1 MEKVIY
7 NKYDKARIQ
16 QLPRALFEGKIVVV
30 LSESEAARAV
40 DFLLSQPILG
50 VDTETRPSFRKG
62 VKYYVSLLQVSTRD
76 ICFLFRL
83 KHTTMCDSIIRL
95 LEDTTVPKIGL
106 SLHDDI
112 HSLREVAQFSPGL
125 FIDIQH
131 KVKDF
136 GVEDLSLQKLYAN
149 FLGGRIS
156 KGQRLTNWEADVLS
170 ESQKRYAATDAW
182 ACILLY
188 EEMERLRQTGEY
200 EVIMN
205 MKKRHIFTGLL
216 LSGLALSLVSCGKT
230 ETPEDPNQNETPGTD
245 NPGTDNPGTDNP
257 GTDNPGTDNP
267 NPTPDPGKFE
277 VQGISDSTTF
287 KNEYLVV
294 TSFEIFGTYNL
305 PFIQ

>member
-40 DFLLSQPILG
+40 DFLLSQPSLG

-62 VKYYVSLLQVSTRD
+62 VKYYVSLLQVSSRD

-83 KHTTMCDSIIRL
+83 KHTGMCEPIVRL

-112 HSLREVAQFSPGL
+112 RQLHEVAQFEPGYYIEL
-125 FIDIQH
+125 QQ
-131 KVKDF
+131 KVKEG
-136 GVEDLSLQKLYAN
+136 GVADLSLQKLFAN
-149 FLGGRIS
+149 FFGERIS

-188 EEMERLRQTGEY
+188 EEMERLLQTGE
-200 EVIMN
+200 
-205 MKKRHIFTGLL
+205 
-216 LSGLALSLVSCGKT
+216 
-230 ETPEDPNQNETPGTD
+230 
-245 NPGTDNPGTDNP
+245 
-257 GTDNPGTDNP
+257 
-267 NPTPDPGKFE
+267 FE
-277 VQGISDSTTF
+277 VVL
-287 KNEYLVV
+287 NE
-294 TSFEIFGTYNL
+294 E
-305 PFIQ
+305 